1 MKQILVLDSF
11 FWKLENL
18 SKSRNGK
25 TYPKEVLE
33 LWKCEWAAI
42 AKRVVS
48 TVTQSCS
55 SKSLILGQHWKTGY
69 TLFLTTTPCLYST
82 KSKSPDSTLYFLRS
96 VFQSSCGCK
105 EIWIKTRKWT
115 LDNTWNNCTK
125 VSTSMQDGHMKRP
138 STLYI
143 KVNEVSDGS
152 ARNMAHNIL
161 FDRLRTIAN
170 RSLNVKLN
178 H

>member
-1 MKQILVLDSF
+1 MKMRVSSYSQACSIHRNTVMQLQIAYLGTT
-11 FWKLENL
+11 LENRL
-18 SKSRNGK
+18 
-25 TYPKEVLE
+25 YL
-33 LWKCEWAAI
+33 
-42 AKRVVS
+42 VV
-48 TVTQSCS
+48 
-55 SKSLILGQHWKTGY
+55 
-69 TLFLTTTPCLYST
+69 LTTTPCLYST